1 MRNFHSATRTCA
13 ALLSIAAL
21 APAALAQPSSD
32 LVGPAD
38 TVWNCWYNHDT
49 TFRCRLA
56 QAPDDP
62 GGADADPGL
71 SAPRPS
77 LYPKRGPLPAI
88 VKTIRDHPAR
98 LRGRTI
104 TIPLFSPPIDMRF
117 SVELVQAVMCGRRPA
132 CRIRIFRS
140 LAGVAQEYEEDP
152 ARVK

>member
-1 MRNFHSATRTCA
+1 MRNLHSATRACA
-13 ALLSIAAL
+13 ALVSAAVL
-21 APAALAQPSSD
+21 APAAVAQLSPD
-32 LVGPAD
+32 FGPAD

-71 SAPRPS
+71 SAPRSS
-77 LYPKRGPLPAI
+77 LYPRRGPLPAI
-88 VKTIRDHPAR
+88 VRTIRDHPAR

-104 TIPLFSPPIDMRF
+104 TIPLFSPPIDIRF
-117 SVELVQAVMCGRRPA
+117 SAELVHAVMCGRRPV

-140 LAGVAQEYEEDP
+140 LAAVAQEYEEDP
-152 ARVK
+152 ARAE